1 MEVTINVYAVPFVS
15 PETVTG
21 EDPVPVKDPGE
32 DVTVY
37 VVDAPP
43 VAPAVN
49 VITAFVLPATA
60 ITDVG
65 VCGIVFAVIEFELVD
80 AAEVPKLLV
89 PVTENVYAVAD
100 CSPLTVIG
108 EDAAVPV
115 NPPGVEVARYKFGKP
130 PPSPGVNVTDEDELL
145 YGCPVAEYVAVP
157 IVGTPGGALFA
168 THP

>member
-21 EDPVPVKDPGE
+21 EEPVPVKDPGE

-37 VVDAPP
+37 VVDSPP

-49 VITAFVLPATA
+49 VITAFVFPATA
-60 ITDVG
+60 VTSVG
-65 VCGIVFAVIEFELVD
+65 VCGIVFAVIEFELDD
-80 AAEVPKLLV
+80 AADVPKLLV

-100 CSPLTVIG
+100 CNPLTVIG
-108 EDAAVPV
+108 EDDAVPV
-115 NPPGVEVARYKFGKP
+115 NPPGVDVARYEFGKP
-130 PPSPGVNVTDEDELL
+130 PPSPGENATDADELL
-145 YGCPVAEYVAVP
+145 YALPDAEYVVVP
-157 IVGTPGGALFA
+157 IVGIPGGALFA